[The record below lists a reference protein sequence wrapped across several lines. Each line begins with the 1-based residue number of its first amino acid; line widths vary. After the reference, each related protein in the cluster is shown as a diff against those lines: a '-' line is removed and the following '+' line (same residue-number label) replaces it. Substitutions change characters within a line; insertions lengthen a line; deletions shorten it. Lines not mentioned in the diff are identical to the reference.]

1 MLLMCR
7 TINCL
12 RTVHNEVQVTEDSVL
27 AQTLTPVQHARCIVA
42 AAPFLPDIMY
52 ICSVVYLQEH
62 GLPIEQLDLLPDME
76 SLRSDMSSHGCAF
89 L

>member
-1 MLLMCR
+1 M
-7 TINCL
+7 
-12 RTVHNEVQVTEDSVL
+12 L

-42 AAPFLPDIMY
+42 ASPFLPDIMY